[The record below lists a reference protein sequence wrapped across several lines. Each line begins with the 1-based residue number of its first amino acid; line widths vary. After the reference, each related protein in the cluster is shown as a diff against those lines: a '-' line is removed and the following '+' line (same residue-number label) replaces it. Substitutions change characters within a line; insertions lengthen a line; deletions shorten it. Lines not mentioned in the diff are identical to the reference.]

1 MQDRIEEVDLWK
13 TKALDSQLTLDKER
27 AMRSMSELQ
36 AHLDMLW
43 KKYDL
48 RKDVDQIQPDG
59 TIIRAPKVEEA
70 K

>member
-13 TKALDSQLTLDKER
+13 VRALDNQLTLDKER
-27 AMRSMSELQ
+27 AQRSMTELQ
-36 AHLDMLW
+36 AHLDTMW

-48 RKDVDQIQPDG
+48 RKDIDQIQPDG
-59 TIIRAPKVEEA
+59 TIVRAPKAEEA

>member
-13 TKALDSQLTLDKER
+13 TKALNSQLTLDKER
-27 AMRSMSELQ
+27 ATRSMSELQ
-36 AHLDMLW
+36 NHLDAMW

-48 RKDVDQIQPDG
+48 RKDIDQIQSDG
-59 TIIRAPKVEEA
+59 TIVRAPKIEEA